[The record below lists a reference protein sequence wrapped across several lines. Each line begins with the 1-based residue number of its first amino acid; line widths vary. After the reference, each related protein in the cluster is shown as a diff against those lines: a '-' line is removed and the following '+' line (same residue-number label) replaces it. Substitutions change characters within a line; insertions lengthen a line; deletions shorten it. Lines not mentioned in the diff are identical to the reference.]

1 MSGMAVAPLRVEIY
15 SLYGDARPAEPAS
28 ATLRG
33 SLPVRAVQQCPPVA
47 RAPRTRSRW

>member
-28 ATLRG
+28 ATLRVRR
-33 SLPVRAVQQCPPVA
+33 LRERADYEPVGVEETDPSDR
-47 RAPRTRSRW
+47 